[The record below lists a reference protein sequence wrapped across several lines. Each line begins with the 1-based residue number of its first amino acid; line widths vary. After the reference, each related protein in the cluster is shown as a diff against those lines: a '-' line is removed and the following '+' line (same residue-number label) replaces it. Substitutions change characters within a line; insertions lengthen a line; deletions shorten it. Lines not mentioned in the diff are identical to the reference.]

1 MIKKRE
7 KWRKPKKEI
16 VEENGILVCQK
27 EGWKKS
33 GTLMLQQTGE
43 GERKEVA
50 KLLGV
55 GLIMIGRWRNGKR
68 GSIRSHSV
76 LV

>member
-1 MIKKRE
+1 M
-7 KWRKPKKEI
+7 
-16 VEENGILVCQK
+16 VEENGIFVCQK

-43 GERKEVA
+43 GEREREEVA

-55 GLIMIGRWRNGKR
+55 GLIIIGRWKNGER